1 MTRECK
7 GIIGFTSLTA
17 VLMTISGLIFNFTSV
32 SLLIPALLVFIFM
45 VGREVWQYKTKQAEK
60 FEYEDVVEYGIFIGL
75 TSAVYLLIVKMIISL
90 L

>member
-45 VGREVWQYKTKQAEK
+45 VGREVWQYKTKQTTR
-60 FEYEDVVEYGIFIGL
+60 FEYEDVVEYGIFIA
-75 TSAVYLLIVKMIISL
+75 TTAAIYTIIVAIFTEL
-90 L
+90 